1 MTRGKTC
8 QRKQSRLDLKSVAFG
23 TFDGSEDDVIWEAE
37 HACQASYD
45 DNFPYTS
52 GEDEAP
58 GSDQRAE
65 EKLFINAETS
75 RAEENQLDNHA
86 ILPIVEVFNTTEKL
100 WLYQQNISSTSTRHG
115 SRSLP
120 VTMNETLCI
129 FFMKY
134 NITNDDIYFWKER
147 KQITVNKWAVQRSEK
162 GTRDRRNV
170 HDMRCPKY
178 EPIPTQVLSPKRKI
192 LLHGSFNTSHEPL
205 GSMDVVRAVNVPRPY
220 ALMRLVYSDSNCSV
234 FLTRYHRQVSR
245 LECGVFV
252 GEKQAPNGP
261 TDGCNNYFKTNC
273 TGDILVFYNK
283 TCDTARSEFTSTQPP
298 LKGR

>member
-205 GSMDVVRAVNVPRPY
+205 GSMDVVRA
-220 ALMRLVYSDSNCSV
+220 
-234 FLTRYHRQVSR
+234 
-245 LECGVFV
+245 ECGVFV

-298 LKGR
+298 LKVDTSTVPQRKEQLYP

>member
-147 KQITVNKWAVQRSEK
+147 KQITVNKW
-162 GTRDRRNV
+162 
-170 HDMRCPKY
+170 
-178 EPIPTQVLSPKRKI
+178 RKI

-205 GSMDVVRAVNVPRPY
+205 GSMDVVRA
-220 ALMRLVYSDSNCSV
+220 
-234 FLTRYHRQVSR
+234 
-245 LECGVFV
+245 ECGVFV

-298 LKGR
+298 LKVDTSTVPQRKEQLYP

>member
-147 KQITVNKWAVQRSEK
+147 KQITVNKW
-162 GTRDRRNV
+162 
-170 HDMRCPKY
+170 
-178 EPIPTQVLSPKRKI
+178 RKI

-298 LKGR
+298 LKVDTSTVPQRKEQLYP